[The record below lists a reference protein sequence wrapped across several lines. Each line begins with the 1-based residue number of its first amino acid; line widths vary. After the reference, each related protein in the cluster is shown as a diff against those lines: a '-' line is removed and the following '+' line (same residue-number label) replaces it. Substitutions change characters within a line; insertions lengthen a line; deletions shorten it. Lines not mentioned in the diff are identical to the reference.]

1 MQTVHTPSGA
11 SNFVYFWVAPVPQ
24 PTVDDVW
31 SSMCEELD
39 EFLGEPDKHTAAAF
53 RPAAE
58 VLTAVREGTSDTY
71 ARGAEIALGLDAHQD

>member
-1 MQTVHTPSGA
+1 
-11 SNFVYFWVAPVPQ
+11 
-24 PTVDDVW
+24 
-31 SSMCEELD
+31 MCEELD
-39 EFLGEPDKHTAAAF
+39 EFLREPDKHTAAAF